1 MTSLRGMQLALLPE
15 VQPYWLENP
24 GRPSPAP
31 ARSGGD
37 AGRPRP
43 AQMAL
48 ELPETSPNVCTTV
61 QGGQRRHS
69 PKGKALGWLKERQG
83 NTKRKKPSVSYFYC
97 WDEPVKRDGQAEYQ
111 RHQVYVLVRAI
122 ARVQVMI
129 AERQPVGVVLG
140 VLARGRSL
148 TNEGAKQGPCYVSS
162 IVTGWS

>member
-1 MTSLRGMQLALLPE
+1 MTSLRGMQLALPPE

-31 ARSGGD
+31 VRSGGD
-37 AGRPRP
+37 AGRSPRP

-48 ELPETSPNVCTTV
+48 ELPEVAPNVCTTA

-69 PKGKALGWLKERQG
+69 PKGKAVGWLKERQG
-83 NTKRKKPSVSYFYC
+83 NTRREKPSVSYFYC

-111 RHQVYVLVRAI
+111 RHQVYVPVRAI
-122 ARVQVMI
+122 AQVQAMI

-140 VLARGRSL
+140 AIARGRSL
-148 TNEGAKQGPCYVSS
+148 TNEGAKQGRQS
-162 IVTGWS
+162 